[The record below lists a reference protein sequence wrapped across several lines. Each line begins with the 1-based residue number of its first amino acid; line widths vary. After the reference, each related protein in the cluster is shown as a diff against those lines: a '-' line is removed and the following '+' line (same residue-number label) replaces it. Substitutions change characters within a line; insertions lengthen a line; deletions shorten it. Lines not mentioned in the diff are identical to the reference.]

1 MLQKRPGSLT
11 ADQASCPGARAPA
24 PVPQQEAT
32 LREVPAALEAPGA
45 LDGAGAGAGAR
56 AKGRGRN
63 VERWGLGYA
72 SNGSRRLGGV
82 SQGVTG
88 NRKVEKGFLSKC
100 QKEGTQGMR
109 GKGGILEN
117 R

>member
-1 MLQKRPGSLT
+1 M
-11 ADQASCPGARAPA
+11 
-24 PVPQQEAT
+24 
-32 LREVPAALEAPGA
+32 
-45 LDGAGAGAGAR
+45 
-56 AKGRGRN
+56 
-63 VERWGLGYA
+63 
-72 SNGSRRLGGV
+72 